1 LRNQGFAT
9 KNFGSSSDNSTGIVL
24 YITEE

>member
-9 KNFGSSSDNSTGIVL
+9 KNFGRNSDNSTGIVL